1 MQDHNTAET
10 SRVHLRS
17 VALHRQLHQRDCF
30 NCAAAT
36 INRAPLGY
44 CPRLAWTS
52 RHMGW

>member
-36 INRAPLGY
+36 INTQHPPAIARG
-44 CPRLAWTS
+44 
-52 RHMGW
+52 